1 MHSFTIVELYI
12 LSNTV
17 HVLTVSLSYRTMAVF
32 IYADANVLM
41 ANSRR
46 GRVCTFVGQSHAGIP
61 GMALSWHSS
70 SAPMTGAY
78 STPLTP
84 ISLLVSAVTNPKSLP
99 AFPWRLALAEQMA
112 SVC

>member
-1 MHSFTIVELYI
+1 MHSLTIVELYI

-46 GRVCTFVGQSHAGIP
+46 GRVCTSVGQSHAGIP

-78 STPLTP
+78 SILHTPDP
-84 ISLLVSAVTNPKSLP
+84 YFPVGQCRHKSEKPPSIS
-99 AFPWRLALAEQMA
+99 MA
-112 SVC
+112 NGPG